1 MNPKHKEHVGLVN
14 RQVKELAGIY
24 RDAVKHL
31 DISDSEFWV
40 WYTLVSTD
48 EAYTQQDICSMWSLP
63 KQTVNSIITHLRLKK
78 FAYLEAVP
86 GTRNHKII
94 RLTDLG
100 QAFGEKLIDPIMRAE
115 ETAFSGLSAQELKT
129 VTEFFGKYMS
139 ALREGFRKIERPSLP
154 SSAGICNTQR
164 ES

>member
-78 FAYLEAVP
+78 FA
-86 GTRNHKII
+86 HKIPAAD
-94 RLTDLG
+94 R
-100 QAFGEKLIDPIMRAE
+100 
-115 ETAFSGLSAQELKT
+115 
-129 VTEFFGKYMS
+129 FGKN
-139 ALREGFRKIERPSLP
+139 REGLVGGDQLMQPCGLHRIGHGFQAVETIGLDAFVHLIGHHGRLCSGTLTIGE
-154 SSAGICNTQR
+154 NM
-164 ES
+164 